1 MTDKTTCPHIE
12 GSIQEHTRK
21 EHTITETTKSSSTTD
36 LSIKSVSVAIGVI
49 LTIGGAFWAMD
60 THYAKAEDVVKLQV
74 KTAADVE
81 KLQINVEVQFAQ
93 ARVDRLEDELFKLD
107 AKKQAQEGRLDP
119 IDTAMYERYVRR
131 LQQVQQQSRSV
142 IARATQ

>member
-21 EHTITETTKSSSTTD
+21 EHTITETTKSSSSTD
-36 LSIKSVSVAIGVI
+36 LSLKSVSVAIGVI

-60 THYAKAEDVVKLQV
+60 THYAKADDVVKLQV

-81 KLQINVEVQFAQ
+81 KLQLNVDVQFAQ

-107 AKKQAQEGRLDP
+107 AKRQAQDGKLDP
-119 IDTAMYERYVRR
+119 IDMAMYERYVRR